1 MALLPA
7 VYLLL
12 LLFFKYNPVWASITL
27 SQKKKFK
34 AKNSAAF
41 FVYLLLISFSEV

>member
-1 MALLPA
+1 MGFNYFVP
-7 VYLLL
+7 
-12 LLFFKYNPVWASITL
+12 
-27 SQKKKFK
+27 KKKIK

>member
-7 VYLLL
+7 VYLLLL

-27 SQKKKFK
+27 SQKKIQGQKFSCLFRFL
-34 AKNSAAF
+34 AP
-41 FVYLLLISFSEV
+41 Y